1 MNRRRFLSFAGRAC
15 LGQRDRRCVALEPR
29 AWGWRN
35 PSAFRRGG
43 ARWAARLAR
52 AALRGRR
59 ALQHGPSEYRARRAF
74 LDLRTMNRSVWRA
87 PKQMQNGGQVLP
99 FAPTRALPRPIC
111 RPLCIEFP
119 GWWSGPP
126 QNSSGRMRRKT
137 SRVETPCSARVDH
150 GSLSSAAR
158 RSSPYSNDP
167 ARRYGLSRGSPFPAG
182 MPYRDRVPGSSKR
195 MIVPAWCW
203 SATGR

>member
-1 MNRRRFLSFAGRAC
+1 MQA
-15 LGQRDRRCVALEPR
+15 ALPALCRHSQDTQSARSGLR
-29 AWGWRN
+29 AW
-35 PSAFRRGG
+35 
-43 ARWAARLAR
+43 
-52 AALRGRR
+52 RGRLCVGGGR
-59 ALQHGPSEYRARRAF
+59 YSTGRQSIAPGALY

-111 RPLCIEFP
+111 RPLRIEFP

-137 SRVETPCSARVDH
+137 SRVETPCSARVDQ

-167 ARRYGLSRGSPFPAG
+167 ALRNGLSRGSPFSAG

-195 MIVPAWCW
+195 LLVPAWCW